1 MTTANIFDLADTWN
15 DGATTFTG
23 IKMDVTDTASGAAS
37 NLLDL
42 LVGGVSRFS
51 VSKDGQVIFGGPTGP
66 RIERDGADDI
76 LAMRRGTNAQA
87 FRVYNTFTDAANNE
101 YGFFGWSNN
110 TLEITA
116 VRNGTGSHRPIS
128 INTSSN
134 QGITFKAGP
143 SAIHRFDMRT
153 EYFGPTQS
161 DNNIDLGRSAFRW
174 RDLFVGRNVF
184 LSGLP
189 TTDPGVAGQ
198 IWNDTGTLKISAG

>member
-1 MTTANIFDLADTWN
+1 MSTANIFDLADTWN
-15 DGATTFTG
+15 DAAVTFTA
-23 IKMDVTDTASGAAS
+23 IKMDVTNTASGAAS

-76 LAMRRGTNAQA
+76 LAQRRGTNAQK

-101 YGFFGWSNN
+101 YGFFGWDSNF
-110 TLEITA
+110 LQIGMA
-116 VRNGTGSHRPIS
+116 ANGTGVARGIAIRTPS
-128 INTSSN
+128 T
-134 QGITFKAGP
+134 QGITFQTGP
-143 SAIHRFDMRT
+143 SANHQFDMRT
-153 EYFGPTQS
+153 TYFGPRQW

-198 IWNDTGTLKISAG
+198 IWNDTGDLKISAG